1 MNMQKLMQQAQKMQ
15 RDMQK
20 NQEELEKMNFTG
32 TYEWVEVVLNGK
44 KEMISCK
51 IKQGNLD
58 NEDLEMLQDFIV
70 LAVND
75 AVKKVDAE
83 YNTKM
88 GQYSSMLGGLM

>member
-51 IKQGNLD
+51 IKQENLD
-58 NEDLEMLQDFIV
+58 NEDFEMLQDFIV

>member
-51 IKQGNLD
+51 IKQENLD

>member
-51 IKQGNLD
+51 INHENLD

-83 YNTKM
+83 YNNKM